1 MKKYGFLFGAGA
13 EMSYGLPSG
22 GQFALDIFRQDVS
35 EYKQQFRDMR
45 SKVKS
50 TTAYASSEL
59 PNNYQNKSVSA
70 FGKSVFEN
78 IIKDTIE
85 GNRQLIIKKLTDF
98 DDWAGGIAL
107 STTLSS
113 GDSVNSVLE
122 ELLKNNLD
130 NISLSQAVSFNNS
143 LSEGDALFQSKYF
156 SALMLVY
163 HKKRI
168 TDDNCRAYLRSILA
182 AILQFQIGALSA
194 NLVRDV
200 NDNLFEIK
208 DQDEGSIDIFD
219 DLGEVLHINYAS
231 TGIAG
236 MQILFNEVVNAEPET
251 SEELIVIFARK
262 ILEYLY
268 SSVLDYKTLIDSNWH
283 YLYSP
288 SNDWAKFT
296 KIVIFLLSVRGYIIK
311 QCEGIDDSIDGY
323 YDQLKRS
330 VDGDDIELSAIAT
343 TNYNTFIEKK
353 IGVKVFFL
361 NGSTNNWYDPYLNS
375 LGTKEELDTDEHHIL
390 VPLIFTQSG
399 TKPMTSIDMS
409 MIYVDTYKQ
418 WLESDAL
425 VVVGF
430 GFNRDDEHINGLLR
444 RLIDLEDKKLY
455 VVCIGNTKRND
466 IAKKLKVRNSNN
478 IDIIRVDKKG
488 HLVEDSSKLWIDK
501 LI

>member
-194 NLVRDV
+194 NLVRD
-200 NDNLFEIK
+200 
-208 DQDEGSIDIFD
+208 G
-219 DLGEVLHINYAS
+219 
-231 TGIAG
+231 
-236 MQILFNEVVNAEPET
+236 
-251 SEELIVIFARK
+251 
-262 ILEYLY
+262 
-268 SSVLDYKTLIDSNWH
+268 
-283 YLYSP
+283 
-288 SNDWAKFT
+288 
-296 KIVIFLLSVRGYIIK
+296 
-311 QCEGIDDSIDGY
+311 
-323 YDQLKRS
+323 
-330 VDGDDIELSAIAT
+330 
-343 TNYNTFIEKK
+343 
-353 IGVKVFFL
+353 
-361 NGSTNNWYDPYLNS
+361 
-375 LGTKEELDTDEHHIL
+375 
-390 VPLIFTQSG
+390 
-399 TKPMTSIDMS
+399 
-409 MIYVDTYKQ
+409 
-418 WLESDAL
+418 
-425 VVVGF
+425 
-430 GFNRDDEHINGLLR
+430 
-444 RLIDLEDKKLY
+444 
-455 VVCIGNTKRND
+455 
-466 IAKKLKVRNSNN
+466 
-478 IDIIRVDKKG
+478 
-488 HLVEDSSKLWIDK
+488 
-501 LI
+501 